1 MVNFHFFGGGGW
13 SINFSFINK
22 PFPGVWSAVGV
33 RSSPVFLEK
42 SALSDLL
49 WDQPQKPDSKSQE
62 MTSGLSTTKYR
73 NKILIFYFRLLQV
86 TKCVYFCMIFIK
98 YQYIS
103 VIAKSLNFLQK
114 KAIYFYKNVWIYSI
128 QHNIAK
134 M

>member
-1 MVNFHFFGGGGW
+1 MVNFHFFGGGW

-103 VIAKSLNFLQK
+103 VLQNLWIFYRK
-114 KAIYFYKNVWIYSI
+114 KQYIFT
-128 QHNIAK
+128 K
-134 M
+134 MFEFTQFSTI

>member
-1 MVNFHFFGGGGW
+1 MVNFHFFWGGGW

-103 VIAKSLNFLQK
+103 VLQNLWIFYRK
-114 KAIYFYKNVWIYSI
+114 KQYIFT
-128 QHNIAK
+128 K
-134 M
+134 MFEFTQFSTI